1 MGRLLG
7 TIYGVGAYAFFLV
20 TFLYAIGFVGNLVVP
35 KGIDSGEEGALVIS
49 LLINMGLL
57 CIFALQHNVMA
68 RPWFKAA
75 WTKVVPKQV
84 ERSTYVLLASAALAF
99 MFWQWRPLTSVL
111 WEVENGA
118 VATALVAVSLF
129 GWGLVLLATF
139 LIDHFDL
146 FGLRQVFM
154 WDGYTQPIFQETSL
168 YRHVRHPLYLGF
180 LIAFWATPKMTVGHL
195 FFAVVTTAFIL
206 WSIQFE
212 EHDLAKEHPEYR
224 AYQKRV
230 PMLLPTGR
238 KEPTSP
244 STTPTPTEAEST

>member
-1 MGRLLG
+1 
-7 TIYGVGAYAFFLV
+7 VAVYAFFFA

-35 KGIDSGEEGALVIS
+35 KGIDLGEEGALAIS

-57 CIFALQHNVMA
+57 VIFALQHNVMA

-75 WTKVVPKQV
+75 WTKVVPKQL
-84 ERSTYVLLASAALAF
+84 ERSMFVLLASAALAF
-99 MFWQWRPLTSVL
+99 MFWQWRPLTGVI
-111 WEVENGA
+111 WEVENA
-118 VATALVAVSLF
+118 AIANTLVGVSLL
-129 GWGLVLLATF
+129 GWGLVLFATF

-146 FGLRQVFM
+146 FGLRQTFM
-154 WDGYTQPIFQETSL
+154 WDRYTKPIFKEASL

-180 LIAFWATPKMTVGHL
+180 LIAFWATPAMTVGHL

-212 EHDLAKEHPEYR
+212 EHDLANEHAEYR
-224 AYQKRV
+224 VYQKRV

-238 KEPTSP
+238 TEPSEP
-244 STTPTPTEAEST
+244 STTPTPTEAEPT

>member
-1 MGRLLG
+1 MGRVLG
-7 TIYGVGAYAFFLV
+7 TAYGAAVYAFFFV

-35 KGIDSGEEGALVIS
+35 KGIDSGEEGALAIS

-57 CIFALQHNVMA
+57 VIFALQHNVMA

-75 WTKVVPKQV
+75 WTKVVPTQL

-99 MFWQWRPLTSVL
+99 MFWQWRPLTGVI
-111 WEVENGA
+111 WEVENA
-118 VATALVAVSLF
+118 AIANTLVGVSLL

-146 FGLRQVFM
+146 FGLRQTFM
-154 WDGYTQPIFQETSL
+154 WDSYTKPIFKESSL
-168 YRHVRHPLYLGF
+168 YRHIRHPLYLGF
-180 LIAFWATPKMTVGHL
+180 LIAFWATPMMTVGHL

-212 EHDLAKEHPEYR
+212 EHDLANAHPEYC

-238 KEPTSP
+238 RKPADQ
-244 STTPTPTEAEST
+244 STTPPPTEAEST